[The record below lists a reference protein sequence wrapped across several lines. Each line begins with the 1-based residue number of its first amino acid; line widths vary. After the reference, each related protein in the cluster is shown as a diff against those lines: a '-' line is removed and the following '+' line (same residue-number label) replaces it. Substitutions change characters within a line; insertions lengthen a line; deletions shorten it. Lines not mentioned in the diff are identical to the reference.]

1 MLAASKGRTSF
12 VRELLAHGADPNAE
26 DADSWTA
33 LLCAAKE
40 GYTDICM
47 QLLEQNADIE
57 HRDMVRNRRIYR
69 FFCFSDCCFYNCFF
83 NELFVL

>member
-1 MLAASKGRTSF
+1 MVAAAKGKTSF

-40 GYTDICM
+40 GHRDICL
-47 QLLEQNADIE
+47 QLLEQNAEVE
-57 HRDMVRNRRIYR
+57 HRDMVRLEKWLGLVRMRLD
-69 FFCFSDCCFYNCFF
+69 F
-83 NELFVL
+83 L